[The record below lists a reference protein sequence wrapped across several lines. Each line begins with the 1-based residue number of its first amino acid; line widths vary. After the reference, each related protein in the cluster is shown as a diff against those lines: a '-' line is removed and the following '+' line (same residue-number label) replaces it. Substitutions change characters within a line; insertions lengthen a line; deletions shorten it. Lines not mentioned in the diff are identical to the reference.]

1 MHRHLCKCAKL
12 YIRYMITAPDV
23 FEVTG
28 GTYTPTI
35 QATWVAHHG
44 TASTLYVGRT
54 MRYTQDSGWEVG
66 PASITAKATWK
77 SIDKAAKA
85 IKEAFATIELPLNP
99 AEDYYELIGPGLA
112 GNPHAKDEGEFALIR
127 AGELTLI
134 PQPPRTSLY
143 ALADWLD
150 TNGIPGILWRWD
162 DPDANETHLAA
173 VRRDL
178 LP

>member
-1 MHRHLCKCAKL
+1 
-12 YIRYMITAPDV
+12 MIIAPDV
-23 FEVTG
+23 FEITSG
-28 GTYTPTI
+28 AYTPTL
-35 QATWVAHHG
+35 QVPWVAHHG
-44 TASTLYVGRT
+44 TASTLYTGRT
-54 MRYTQDSGWEVG
+54 LRYTDANGWEVG

-77 SIDKAAKA
+77 SLDKSAKA
-85 IKEAFATIELPLNP
+85 IKEGFDAAEVPTDP
-99 AEDYYELIGPGLA
+99 AEDYYELIGPGIA
-112 GNPHAKDEGEFALIR
+112 GNPHGKDEGQFALIR

-150 TNGIPGILWRWD
+150 SNGVPGLLWRWEE
-162 DPDANETHLAA
+162 PGVNEPHLAA

>member
-1 MHRHLCKCAKL
+1 MHRHLYNNPKL

-28 GTYTPTI
+28 GTYTPTL
-35 QATWVAHHG
+35 QTPWVAQHG
-44 TASTLYVGRT
+44 TASTLYTGRT
-54 MRYTQDSGWEVG
+54 MRYTHEDGWEVG
-66 PASITAKATWK
+66 PASITAKASWK

-85 IKEAFATIELPLNP
+85 IKEAFGTVELPPSP

-112 GNPHAKDEGEFALIR
+112 GNPHGKDEGEFALIR
-127 AGELTLI
+127 TGELTLI

-143 ALADWLD
+143 ALADWMD
-150 TNGIPGILWRWD
+150 THGIPGILWRWD
-162 DPDANETHLAA
+162 DPDGGETRIAA